1 MWERDRERICDSC
14 SIFASLLYYCSSP
27 CLLWRVFKYKRCNV
41 FTHWIYDLFW
51 YVFTI
56 MGRLQNIKVT
66 IKFHRFYRSIYLC
79 EYFFSSFHY
88 FFSVCRMVVF
98 VVSSLSDFSQV
109 NRSKFSMHTPN
120 CSAICLQFVSR
131 VHLGYEV
138 HSSQLAINKYTRTN
152 YVIATTFDA
161 KLVH

>member
-1 MWERDRERICDSC
+1 MLAECQWGNWNCDSC
-14 SIFASLLYYCSSP
+14 SIFASLLHYCSSP

-79 EYFFSSFHY
+79 EYFFSSFYY

-98 VVSSLSDFSQV
+98 VASSLSD
-109 NRSKFSMHTPN
+109 
-120 CSAICLQFVSR
+120 
-131 VHLGYEV
+131 
-138 HSSQLAINKYTRTN
+138 SSVEWIVRNFQCIRQIAQQYVYNLYLVYISDMKYTPPSWQ
-152 YVIATTFDA
+152 
-161 KLVH
+161 